1 MLSGA
6 TNDSISA
13 PVAGDPD
20 TQSNTMPEMRVRG
33 ITFPVEKNVAAPV
46 FRTLPRMSDKP
57 FCMITVYAVFGR
69 QPLDGFTPIASR
81 CHDASGAPLRGEMRK
96 RSASDVTPVGRSEKT
111 SSN

>member
-20 TQSNTMPEMRVRG
+20 TQSNTLPAMRVRG
-33 ITFPVEKNVAAPV
+33 ITVPVEKKVAAPV
-46 FRTLPRMSDKP
+46 FRTLPRMSARP
-57 FCMITVYAVFGR
+57 FCIITVYAVFGR
-69 QPLDGFTPIASR
+69 HPLDGFTPMASR
-81 CHDASGAPLRGEMRK
+81 CHDASGVPLRGEMRK
-96 RSASDVTPVGRSEKT
+96 RSANDVTAGGRSDTT